1 MVHEY
6 SCVSALVERRSRDS
20 LRIVK
25 DDALADLRRRRMFSD
40 WRTVTFTQRCDT
52 AVTRDVTPRGMLRIS
67 PGFIH
72 LSFRFSAL
80 AVRVWR

>member
-1 MVHEY
+1 MNRSLSHI
-6 SCVSALVERRSRDS
+6 SAWAIRRSRDS

-25 DDALADLRRRRMFSD
+25 DDALTDVRQRRMFSD

-72 LSFRFSAL
+72 LSFRSSAL
-80 AVRVWR
+80 AIPVRR